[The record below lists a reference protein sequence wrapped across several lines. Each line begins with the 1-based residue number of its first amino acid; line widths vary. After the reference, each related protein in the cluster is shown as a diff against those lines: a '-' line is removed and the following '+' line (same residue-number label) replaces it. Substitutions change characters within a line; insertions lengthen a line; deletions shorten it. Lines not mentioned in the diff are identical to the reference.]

1 MKKGFNYLCYSLLAF
16 GGIGL
21 EVILAF
27 VIEPKLFGAEMANW
41 TTPQHIIHWVA
52 ICTLWGLCAWLL
64 VRSSCKNLDFDVF
77 AKGKKVAAWQWAL
90 AALLV
95 IFSLVVSYFDWNGIK
110 VVKEFNANGA
120 LKFVFQYI
128 YYCFEVA
135 LVTLIL
141 VFGQKA
147 FEEWFHNDKIPYG
160 GIILA
165 LTWGAGHFFTKDFS
179 TGIVTM
185 ISGLA
190 FGSMYLLMNR
200 DIKKTYIF
208 LWFMFVL

>member
-16 GGIGL
+16 GGVGL
-21 EVILAF
+21 EVILAY
-27 VIEPKLFGAEMANW
+27 VIEPMLFGAEMANW

-77 AKGKKVAAWQWAL
+77 AKGKKVAVWQWVL

-95 IFSLVVSYFDWNGIK
+95 IFSLGVSYFDWNGIK

-141 VFGQKA
+141 VFGQRA
-147 FEEWFHNDKIPYG
+147 FEEWFQNDKIPYG

>member
-21 EVILAF
+21 EVILAY
-27 VIEPKLFGAEMANW
+27 VIEPMLFGAEMANW